1 MARQEDNMNKVAKLI
16 WIMAL
21 FSPATWVFAGDYQ
34 GLLVEANKHLETFKS
49 HEQAQAITNIAGA
62 AKAVV
67 IIPDQ
72 VAASLIV
79 GYKRGTGAMFRR
91 HGTQWS
97 DPVFMTF
104 VEYSI
109 GTQLGG
115 SSNAV
120 IVLIL
125 TNKVVDGIVE
135 GVNHIGTGGGFALG
149 SLGLGSTGGG
159 SLGGGLEM
167 LSVSTRA
174 GLQVGG
180 AVGNTKIYPADE
192 FNAAAY
198 GDDFDIEKILS
209 TPGGKLAAANMLRES
224 LESATRNSYEK

>member
-1 MARQEDNMNKVAKLI
+1 MRKLI
-16 WIMAL
+16 KWFWILVL
-21 FSPATWVFAGDYQ
+21 FFSVTWAYAGDFQ
-34 GLLVEANKHLETFKS
+34 GLLAAANKHLEKFTS
-49 HEQAQAITNIAGA
+49 HSQAQAITNIAGA

-67 IIPDQ
+67 IIPDE

-91 HGTQWS
+91 HGEQWS

-104 VEYSI
+104 AEYSI
-109 GTQLGG
+109 GTQIGG
-115 SSNAV
+115 SSNDV

-135 GVNHIGTGGGFALG
+135 GVNHLGTGGGFALG
-149 SLGLGSTGGG
+149 ALGLGSTGGG

-167 LSVSTRA
+167 LSVSTRS

-180 AVGNTKIYPADE
+180 AVANTKIFPADE
-192 FNAAAY
+192 FNRAAY
-198 GDDFDIEKILS
+198 GDDYDIEKILS
-209 TPGGKLAAANMLRES
+209 IPGGKLAAGNKLREMLR
-224 LESATRNSYEK
+224 SATQNSFQE